1 MIILCEEEAYVTGCF
16 QQISGEEKLLRLLP
30 RFSIPCVMALLI
42 SAL

>member
-1 MIILCEEEAYVTGCF
+1 MSQAASNKYL
-16 QQISGEEKLLRLLP
+16 GEEKLLRLLP